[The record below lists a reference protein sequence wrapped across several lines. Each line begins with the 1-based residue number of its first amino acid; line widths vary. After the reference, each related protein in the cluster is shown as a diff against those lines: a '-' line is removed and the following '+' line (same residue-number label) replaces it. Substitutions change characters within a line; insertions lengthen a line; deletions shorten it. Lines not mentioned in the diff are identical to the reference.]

1 MPFPVTNPGTAP
13 SWSSATNW
21 GDIRWNINSQL
32 DLIAKYYDKPTID
45 DMLAQLWGSGKM
57 VVVDVLPA
65 TWEDWFIYLISH
77 DGTWNPP
84 FDMYIWTENNTFQ
97 LIWDTTIDLSN
108 VYTKEEADNKF
119 QIQLIPWDK
128 IELTETWIINVKNV
142 YNKQEVDDLIE
153 AIDTVKML
161 VVPELPTI
169 WRVNVIYLVPTANPD
184 VYEQWIWEID
194 SSVTP
199 PTEWWKQVGTM
210 EIDLS
215 QYYTK
220 TETDDKFLQKKDEK
234 VLVYPF
240 VWIGGIVE
248 DMIDKMKEWK
258 AIVLSTYDEQDPDN
272 AEFWWISEYT
282 DTQFVVERPTQRET
296 YTYDANF
303 EITNISIDD
312 EPPLYRRD
320 YRFWWNETD
329 RLIRN
334 LFTQAKTYNEDTEL
348 TLDELI
354 TDYSEWMFYKLLVTN
369 NSLTDPITLTLD
381 TGIANPMNLDL
392 TIPAEETVLYML
404 MRVWNQF
411 NIVWSSYELSGS
423 LSNYYTKQETYS
435 KTETDLLLD
444 EKQDLL
450 HDLWTVGAVVP
461 EYKLAMLDL
470 VWNWLS
476 HINVDTLYNYYKTK
490 LDGAVSNVLE
500 EDFPT
505 PNRAVVSNSQGKF
518 AICDTTTEEINYVHW
533 VTSNVQTQIN
543 NKQDTLTDGIE
554 MSAPTD
560 SSYLTDVDL
569 NTKKVHKM
577 SMLTLWNYVKNKIT
591 GAVSNILTSNLTAS
605 RALVSYSN
613 GKIGVSDTTQTEIL
627 YVHGVTSNIQTQ
639 LNDMWKK
646 IYPVGAIYI
655 STSST
660 SPATLFGGT
669 WERINGRFLVGAGSN
684 GATGNEALNLTAGTT
699 GWVYRH
705 QHSYGIKYGA
715 YYWQPTTTSDST
727 IIQLKNWNTSNT
739 ASWKSASQNGNVQGR
754 YSSWSGEGS
763 ISSMETTATT
773 NLVNNLPPYLVVY
786 IRKRTA

>member
-21 GDIRWNINSQL
+21 GDIRWNINNQI

-57 VVVDVLPA
+57 VVVDTLPA

-84 FDMYIWTENNTFQ
+84 FDMYIWTEDNTFQ

-108 VYTKEEADNKF
+108 VYTKQEANDRF
-119 QIQLIPWDK
+119 QIQLIAGDL
-128 IELTETWIINVKNV
+128 IDLTDTGIISVKNV
-142 YNKQEVDDLIE
+142 YNKQEVEDLID

-161 VVPELPTI
+161 LVPELPTV
-169 WRVNVIYLVPTANPD
+169 WRVNVIYLTPTEDPD
-184 VYEQWIWEID
+184 VYEQWIWEVD
-194 SSVTP
+194 TSVTP
-199 PTEWWKQVGTM
+199 PTEGWKKVGTM

-220 TETDDKFLQKKDEK
+220 DETDEKFLQIKDEK

-240 VWIGGIVE
+240 VWVWDSVE
-248 DMIDKMKEWK
+248 EMLDKLKEGK
-258 AIVLSTYDEQDPDN
+258 AIVLSTYDENNPET
-272 AEFWWISEYT
+272 AEFWWLSEYT
-282 DTQFVVERPTQRET
+282 DTYFVVEMPTERAT
-296 YTYDANF
+296 YTFDANF

-320 YRFWWNETD
+320 YRFGGNETD

-334 LFTQAKTYNEDTEL
+334 IFTQAKTYNEDTEL
-348 TLDELI
+348 TLDDNI
-354 TDYSEWMFYKLLVTN
+354 TEYSEWMFYKLLVTN

-381 TGIANPMNLDL
+381 TGIENPMNLDL

-411 NIVWSSYELSGS
+411 NLVWSSYEL
-423 LSNYYTKQETYS
+423 TKI
-435 KTETDLLLD
+435 KLALD
-444 EKQDLL
+444 YKQDLL

-476 HINVDTLYNYYKTK
+476 HINVDTLYNYYKAK

-577 SMLTLWNYVKNKIT
+577 SMLTIWNYIKAKIT
-591 GAVSNILTSNLTAS
+591 GAISGIITSNLTAS
-605 RALVSYSN
+605 RALISNSSGKVAVSSVTNTELWY
-613 GKIGVSDTTQTEIL
+613 VS
-627 YVHGVTSNIQTQ
+627 GVTSSIQTQ

-646 IYPVGAIYI
+646 IYPVGSIY
-655 STSST
+655 TT
-660 SPATLFGGT
+660 VDKNFNPGTTFGGT
-669 WERINGRFLVGAGSN
+669 WSLVGADRVLWG
-684 GATGNEALNLTAGTT
+684 
-699 GWVYRH
+699 
-705 QHSYGIKYGA
+705 
-715 YYWQPTTTSDST
+715 
-727 IIQLKNWNTSNT
+727 T
-739 ASWKSASQNGNVQGR
+739 ASGGTGGQNIAEQLPNIKGTMDFSGGSQWHPEASLGGAFYKTAN
-754 YSSWSGEGS
+754 WSGTYPQPVSGS
-763 ISSMETTATT
+763 SSTGA
-773 NLVNNLPPYLVVY
+773 
-786 IRKRTA
+786 RKIGFDASKSSSIYTDNGHVRPNGYSVFFWRRTA